1 MNPDRIRQGF
11 FVPVFSTFTSMNP
24 LYNFAAHVTYFI
36 LNIYG
41 VFNKKIGLFVQGRKE
56 TFNKL
61 SVLKSEDKVVWFHA
75 ASLGEFEQARP
86 IIEEIKKKYSHYK
99 IVVTFFS
106 PSGYEIRKNYEL
118 ADVVCYLPF
127 DTQGRVKKFLQMTH
141 PDLAII
147 VKYEFWP
154 NLLKEL
160 KAQSITTILVS
171 GIFRSTQQFFKS
183 SGGWMRQ
190 ALDTFDHFFLQ
201 DESSQQLLKSIDLE
215 NTTIAGDTRLDRV
228 TKILEQDNT
237 LEFVEE
243 FKNDQ
248 YTVVAGSTWPEGE
261 KSLVEYINQSDN
273 EKFIIAPHSMN
284 QKNIE
289 QLKESIQKS
298 TILFTEKDGK
308 RLSDFDVMIVD
319 TIGLLTK
326 IYSYAD
332 SVYIGG
338 GFKTGLHNTLEAA
351 TFGVPIV
358 IGPEYSKFKEAVD
371 LVTLKGCIS
380 VSNQEEFSAVFKR
393 FKSDETFRKSTGKIN
408 SAYIQQNKGATKKIM
423 SYIDKK
429 LNN

>member
-1 MNPDRIRQGF
+1 
-11 FVPVFSTFTSMNP
+11 MNP
-24 LYNFAAHVTYFI
+24 LYNFAAHITYFI

-41 VFNKKIGLFVQGRKE
+41 LFNKKIGLFVKGRKE
-56 TFNKL
+56 TFDKL

-86 IIEEIKKKYSHYK
+86 IIEEIKKKYRNHK

-106 PSGYEIRKNYEL
+106 PSGYEIRKNYDL

-127 DTQGRVKKFLQMTH
+127 DTKGRVKRFLQMTH
-141 PDLAII
+141 PELAVI

-160 KAQSITTILVS
+160 KKQSVPTILVS

-201 DESSQQLLKSIDLE
+201 DESSQKLLESIDLK
-215 NTTIAGDTRLDRV
+215 NTTVAGDTRLDRV
-228 TKILEQDNT
+228 VKILEQDNT

-261 KSLVEYINQSDN
+261 KYLVNYINASED

-284 QKNIE
+284 EKAISE
-289 QLKESIQKS
+289 LKSSISKPTVLFSEKENKS
-298 TILFTEKDGK
+298 LTE
-308 RLSDFDVMIVD
+308 FDVLIVD
-319 TIGLLTK
+319 TIGILTK

-332 SVYIGG
+332 AVYIGG

-371 LVTLKGCIS
+371 LVDLKGCIS
-380 VSNQEEFSAVFKR
+380 VSNQEEFSAIFDR
-393 FKSDETFRKSTGKIN
+393 FKSDKEFRTTTGKIN
-408 SAYIQQNKGATKKIM
+408 SEYIQQNKGATKKIM
-423 SYIDKK
+423 NYVDKK
-429 LNN
+429 LS